1 VGIPF
6 DVFQLFFYDAK
17 KRKILRWRERCF
29 HAIIQPT
36 KSEWKGGSEMPRRNH
51 PKKKIRIRKTTG
63 PRRETYQ
70 TEDQEEYEFGF

>member
-1 VGIPF
+1 MF
-6 DVFQLFFYDAK
+6 SCDNANNK
-17 KRKILRWRERCF
+17 KRM
-29 HAIIQPT
+29 
-36 KSEWKGGSEMPRRNH
+36 KGGSEMPRRNH